1 MKLKQ
6 LRLSRKLTISKLGQT
21 LGIDSGNLSKIEQ
34 GKIKPSIKVL
44 HKSSDFFNISVDE
57 LLGKSSYDFIT
68 FFRSA
73 APYIHSYRNKI
84 FVIAFDGFA
93 VDSKEFT
100 NLCTD
105 INLLHALG
113 IKIVIVHG
121 IRPFIDQRL
130 NLGKIDSKFHKN
142 QRITTSSMM
151 PHVIETNGLVRTK
164 IEAALSSNIYHNNIF
179 KSEIKIS
186 SGNFLMARPIGVI
199 DGIDM
204 EHTGLIREINH
215 EAILEKLD
223 HNEIVMISPIGYSPI
238 GEIFNLSYESSA
250 SMIAAGLKAEKLIFY
265 TENNGLRNIRG
276 EYLSEMTLNKAL
288 NLLKHIKH
296 TTNPEYIE
304 KNTIP
309 ILEAG
314 IQAINSGLKKTH
326 LINRHVNGSIITE
339 LFTNSGQGTVI
350 TQEQIENFR
359 QATLFDAKVI
369 EKMIKPLSNNQ
380 ILIQRSLDMIEKDIN
395 HFHILEFDNK
405 IIGCAKI
412 SHFNDISEIA
422 CFAINENYQNM
433 GYGKKLLM
441 HCENYCR
448 HINQK
453 TFVMTTQSAHWFME
467 NGYQNAQIQDLP
479 SEKQSEYSKERNS
492 KILIKIMEQK

>member
-44 HKSSDFFNISVDE
+44 HKYSDFFNISVDE
-57 LLGKSSYDFIT
+57 LLGKSSHDFIT

-93 VDSKEFT
+93 VDSEEFT

-113 IKIVIVHG
+113 IKIVLVHG

-130 NLGKIDSKFHKN
+130 SLGKINSKFHKN

-179 KSEIKIS
+179 KSELKIS

-199 DGIDM
+199 DGVDM

-238 GEIFNLSYESSA
+238 GEIFNLSYESS
-250 SMIAAGLKAEKLIFY
+250 SSTIAAGLKAEKLIFY
-265 TENNGLRNIRG
+265 TENNGLQNIRG
-276 EYLSEMTLNKAL
+276 EYLSEMTLNKAV
-288 NLLKHIKH
+288 NLLDHIKH
-296 TTNPEYIE
+296 TTDPEYVE

-314 IQAINSGLKKTH
+314 ILAINSGLKKTH

-350 TQEQIENFR
+350 THEQIENFR

-369 EKMIKPLSNNQ
+369 EKMIKSLSNNQ

-395 HFHILEFDNK
+395 YFHILEFYNK

-433 GYGKKLLM
+433 GYGKKLLI
-441 HCENYCR
+441 HCENYCS

>member
-44 HKSSDFFNISVDE
+44 HKYSDFFNISVDE
-57 LLGKSSYDFIT
+57 LLGKSSHDFIT

-93 VDSKEFT
+93 VDSEEFT

-113 IKIVIVHG
+113 IKIVLVHG

-130 NLGKIDSKFHKN
+130 SLGKINSKFHKN
-142 QRITTSSMM
+142 QRITTTSMM

-179 KSEIKIS
+179 KSELKIS

-199 DGIDM
+199 DGVDM

-265 TENNGLRNIRG
+265 TENNGLRN
-276 EYLSEMTLNKAL
+276 
-288 NLLKHIKH
+288 
-296 TTNPEYIE
+296 
-304 KNTIP
+304 
-309 ILEAG
+309 
-314 IQAINSGLKKTH
+314 
-326 LINRHVNGSIITE
+326 
-339 LFTNSGQGTVI
+339 
-350 TQEQIENFR
+350 
-359 QATLFDAKVI
+359 
-369 EKMIKPLSNNQ
+369 
-380 ILIQRSLDMIEKDIN
+380 
-395 HFHILEFDNK
+395 
-405 IIGCAKI
+405 
-412 SHFNDISEIA
+412 
-422 CFAINENYQNM
+422 
-433 GYGKKLLM
+433 
-441 HCENYCR
+441 
-448 HINQK
+448 
-453 TFVMTTQSAHWFME
+453 
-467 NGYQNAQIQDLP
+467 
-479 SEKQSEYSKERNS
+479 
-492 KILIKIMEQK
+492 